1 MPTEVDRGLVEQLGS
16 LAREWQRLDLAVHVD
31 RLEDGVVAH
40 PRRRAVCGGA
50 VHLDAQGEHALGLD
64 ADAQVGRL
72 AGDREVAHVALRH
85 NVVRAAVEWLIRLLV
100 GYADEVD
107 PDGGLGGELPDGA
120 HHRREAALHVVG
132 AAADQAV
139 AVDARLE
146 LAGPPGHD
154 VDVAVE
160 DDRRTVRGADR
171 GGEDRQA
178 AGRDVLH
185 VDLVRLQPALDE
197 AGGRLDPVDG

>member
-1 MPTEVDRGLVEQLGS
+1 MSTSIAQSSGT
-16 LAREWQRLDLAVHVD
+16 RLMRSPPRIRP
-31 RLEDGVVAH
+31 RLIEGWSNSSEAS
-40 PRRRAVCGGA
+40 R
-50 VHLDAQGEHALGLD
+50 
-64 ADAQVGRL
+64 
-72 AGDREVAHVALRH
+72 
-85 NVVRAAVEWLIRLLV
+85 
-100 GYADEVD
+100 
-107 PDGGLGGELPDGA
+107 PDGA
-120 HHRREAALHVVG
+120 HHRRKTALHVVG

-171 GGEDRQA
+171 GGKDRQA
-178 AGRDVLH
+178 AGRAVLH